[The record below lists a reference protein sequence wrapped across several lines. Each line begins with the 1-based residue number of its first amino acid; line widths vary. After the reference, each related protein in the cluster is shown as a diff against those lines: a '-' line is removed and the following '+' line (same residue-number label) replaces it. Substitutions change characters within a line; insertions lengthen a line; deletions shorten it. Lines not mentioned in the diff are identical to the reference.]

1 MESKRPRMDRA
12 DRAKQF
18 MPFDALKG
26 LREALAEKERE
37 LEMVSRKELTEE
49 VKAELDRKINALHSG
64 ETVSVRYFQQG
75 QYVQLTGRVTRV
87 SANRREIRILDAG
100 LEEKKIRTEDILE
113 LYPENC

>member
-1 MESKRPRMDRA
+1 MDRA

-49 VKAELDRKINALHSG
+49 VKAELDRKVGEIHPG
-64 ETVSVRYFQQG
+64 ETVSVRYFDQG
-75 QYVQLTGRVTRV
+75 QYVECTGRVTRV
-87 SANRREIRILDAG
+87 SANRREVRLLDAG
-100 LEEKKIRTEDILE
+100 LEERKIRTEDILE
-113 LYPENC
+113 LKPENY